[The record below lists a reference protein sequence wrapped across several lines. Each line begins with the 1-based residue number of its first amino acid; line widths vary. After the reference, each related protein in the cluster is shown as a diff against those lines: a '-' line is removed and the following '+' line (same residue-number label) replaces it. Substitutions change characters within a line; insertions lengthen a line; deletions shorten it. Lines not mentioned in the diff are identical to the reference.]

1 MAYIIYKTNGQQL
14 LTLLDGTMDTSRG
27 INLVGKNYVNFGT
40 AQNENFVKLLEN
52 HANDTPPTYPL
63 TGQLWYDTGTATLK
77 YYDGTSFSVVANTA
91 GLSANVTTLNNAL
104 VANVANLSSY
114 FSSNI
119 ATLTSNAA
127 SQSTQI
133 DGLWANAAIQ
143 ADLLNALTSVVTGSN
158 VDISSLLDSTNA
170 RIDSTNNDVSA
181 LESSLAIQTSRIDD
195 VETSVNDVNDLIA
208 AQAVVQSNQGASIS
222 ALQSGLTGANTAISS
237 ANVAMRSY
245 VDSTNGTQTTQIN
258 SLNTSV
264 STLQASFTSFYSW
277 ANLNFGTSNYTNA
290 DVALY
295 LPTYT
300 GNVSARRVTVVDG
313 LFWSNGTQFT
323 SSINYGN
330 TNVAAYL
337 AAGVTTGNVTAGNI
351 TAGNIQVTGTL
362 NYANVNYDNVTIA
375 GNIIAENY
383 IYSGTGPVTITSNND
398 LNLEATGWI
407 TLSSAPKLPTYT
419 RPQLVSYTNPPT
431 GGIAFYSNV
440 GVPVYYD
447 GSNWKFFSN
456 NTAI

>member
-63 TGQLWYDTGTATLK
+63 TGQLWYDTSTSTLK
-77 YYDGTSFSVVANTA
+77 YYDGSAFSVVANTA

-133 DGLWANAAIQ
+133 DSLWANAAIQ
-143 ADLLNALTSVVTGSN
+143 ADLLNALTNVVTGSN

-181 LESSLAIQTSRIDD
+181 LESSLAIQTSRIDE
-195 VETSVNDVNDLIA
+195 VETSVNDINDLIA

-245 VDSTNGTQTTQIN
+245 VDATNGTQTTQIN
-258 SLNTSV
+258 SLSSSLGV
-264 STLQASFTSFYSW
+264 LSASFTSFYSW
-277 ANLNFGTSNYTNA
+277 ANVNFGTSNYTNA

-300 GNVSARRVTVVDG
+300 GNVSARRVTFTEG
-313 LFWSNGTQFT
+313 LFWSNGAPFG
-323 SSINYGN
+323 SEI
-330 TNVAAYL
+330 
-337 AAGVTTGNVTAGNI
+337 
-351 TAGNIQVTGTL
+351 
-362 NYANVNYDNVTIA
+362 
-375 GNIIAENY
+375 
-383 IYSGTGPVTITSNND
+383 PVM
-398 LNLEATGWI
+398 
-407 TLSSAPKLPTYT
+407 PTYDQ
-419 RPQLVSYTNPPT
+419 PGLDAYSNPPI
-431 GGIAFYSNV
+431 GGVAFYSNV

-447 GSNWKFFSN
+447 GTDWKFFSN
-456 NTAI
+456 NVAI